1 MLYLLDF
8 FKLAGDETRL
18 RIMVLLAQ
26 GDLCICQL
34 SGILRLS
41 QPKVSKHLAK
51 LRDMRYVKDR
61 RVDKFVYY
69 SLTIEDEAIRQMIAD
84 VVANLDQ
91 YPQLKEDAAHL
102 AEKEYHLSRC
112 KVNQGKTDQPSK

>member
-1 MLYLLDF
+1 MNNLLDF

-18 RIMVLLAQ
+18 RIIVLLAQ

-34 SGILRLS
+34 SGILRLP

-51 LRDMRYVKDR
+51 LRDMRCVKDR

-69 SLTIEDEAIRQMIAD
+69 SLTIGDTTIQAMIDEIVAD
-84 VVANLDQ
+84 LDR
-91 YPQLKEDAAHL
+91 YPKLKEDSEHL
-102 AEKEYHLSRC
+102 TEKDYHLSRC
-112 KVNQGKTDQPSK
+112 KVNQT